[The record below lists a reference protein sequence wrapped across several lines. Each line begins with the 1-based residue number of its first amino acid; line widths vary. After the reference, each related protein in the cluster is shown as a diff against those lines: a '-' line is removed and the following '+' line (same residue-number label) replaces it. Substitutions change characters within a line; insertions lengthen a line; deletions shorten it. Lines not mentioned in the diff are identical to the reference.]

1 VPSGGRKDTTIIAE
15 HRRHLRFP
23 AKPKSLETALA
34 YASWITVQIGR
45 GNLTP
50 AEGRVM
56 LDGLKELRELLAV
69 RDGDAK
75 LAEARR
81 VLAEM
86 KALRQP

>member
-1 VPSGGRKDTTIIAE
+1 VPSGGRKESTIIAE
-15 HRRHLRFP
+15 HRRKLRFP
-23 AKPKSLETALA
+23 AKPKSLETALQ

-75 LAEARR
+75 LAEAKK